1 MISRMSKKLSS
12 FFAANSIIKQ
22 EDTEVY
28 EYSLE
33 ILLSTILNF
42 LAVIAIAVFTRTS
55 LLTLFYL
62 SGFIPLRLIAGGYHA
77 DTHFRCFLVLLG
89 TYSAFL
95 AIISFTPDSFVR
107 AAALAAVVVTAFLI
121 FLLAPVEDKNKPV
134 PAEAQKAFKLK
145 SRIAVFVYTAVTVL
159 LLFTVPGS
167 RIAFALALGTA
178 SVALSL
184 LATKIKNRV
193 IGNAINA

>member
-1 MISRMSKKLSS
+1 MSKKLSS

-22 EDTEVY
+22 EDSEVY

-33 ILLSTILNF
+33 ILFSTILNF
-42 LAVIAIAVFTRTS
+42 AAIIIIAILSQKS
-55 LLTLFYL
+55 LLTVFYL
-62 SGFIPLRLIAGGYHA
+62 IGFIPLRLIAGGYHA

-95 AIISFTPDSFVR
+95 GMITFLPDILVVFATVT
-107 AAALAAVVVTAFLI
+107 AAVFSVILI
-121 FLLAPVEDKNKPV
+121 FVLAPVEDKNKPV
-134 PAEAQKAFKLK
+134 PAEEQKKFKLK
-145 SRIAVFVYTAVTVL
+145 SRITVFVYFTAIILFLFL
-159 LLFTVPGS
+159 LS
-167 RIAFALALGTA
+167 NNRIAFSLSLGIL

-184 LATKIKNRV
+184 LATKIKNRI